1 MSMGVLGVGEIIG
14 QSQTATL
21 ALSLFGA
28 VFLFWYGYRAF
39 KSAHQGTS
47 SLAMDNT
54 QTTGT
59 LGKTIAT
66 TLALTLLN
74 PHVYIDTLI
83 LIGAVASPLTLAQ
96 KYQFLIGVLFAS
108 ASWFFG
114 LGYGARLLIPLFKKP
129 KTWQILDFLI
139 GLVMWIIALGLI
151 KYAYGL
157 LV

>member
-83 LIGAVASPLTLAQ
+83 LIGAVASPLTLA
-96 KYQFLIGVLFAS
+96 
-108 ASWFFG
+108 
-114 LGYGARLLIPLFKKP
+114 
-129 KTWQILDFLI
+129 
-139 GLVMWIIALGLI
+139 
-151 KYAYGL
+151 
-157 LV
+157 